1 MGGKRRNGVLAEER
15 QGRILALVNARGSIS
30 ATEIQRK
37 LKVSRET
44 IRRDLMLLAEQ
55 SKLRKTHGGAIS
67 LERSEPEMTLRQ
79 VTNVDGKRAIGRLA
93 ASLIPDGA
101 SVILASGTTVQSVAD
116 ELLGRRNLTVF
127 TNCVTSCVKLI
138 GNNGNR
144 VYMLGGEVQPENRAA
159 LGRDATDMLS
169 HYFAD
174 FAVIGAGAISPTGL
188 LMDYTREEAELHG
201 MMLHTAR
208 TVTVVADHDKF
219 GRFAPVRV
227 ESLEKATYLITDRA
241 PDPALAETLSGLPL
255 EILVADGETA

>member
-1 MGGKRRNGVLAEER
+1 MLAEER
-15 QGRILALVNARGSIS
+15 QGQILALVNARGAIS

-55 SKLRKTHGGAIS
+55 NKLRKTHGGAIS
-67 LERSEPEMTLRQ
+67 LERSEPEITLRQ

-116 ELLGRRNLTVF
+116 ELLGRNNLTVF
-127 TNCVTSCVKLI
+127 TNCLASCMKL
-138 GNNGNR
+138 GGHNGNR
-144 VYMLGGEVQPENRAA
+144 VYMLGGEVRTENRAT

-174 FAVIGAGAISPTGL
+174 FAVIGAGAISPTGW

-201 MMLHTAR
+201 LMLRAAR

-227 ESLEKATYLITDRA
+227 ESLERATYLITDRTPEA
-241 PDPALAETLSGLPL
+241 ALAEILAGLPI
-255 EILVADGETA
+255 EIRVSDGDAG